1 MMVIVL
7 RKLFKTTALSG
18 TTLVVLNTTY
28 NIQHHTAEKRK
39 TPREE
44 NTAAAATKFTRRSLE
59 HPIFSEA
66 QCSFCD
72 KPAGGVPLH
81 DVSTFG
87 LGERARKCALWPNWP
102 NLVRGTWSLKRL
114 NIILSAWF
122 PCMPKQEIPNYQN
135 NHGIALAELVCYI
148 DETRADS
155 EVRHCLKWQ
164 IWQICTA
171 TDFDSLE
178 PTSLD
183 GCIPPD
189 WRTEY

>member
-7 RKLFKTTALSG
+7 RKLFKTTVLSG

-72 KPAGGVPLH
+72 KPADDVPLH

-87 LGERARKCALWPNWP
+87 LQERVRTCPLKLEDKALYWT
-102 NLVRGTWSLKRL
+102 NLVR
-114 NIILSAWF
+114 
-122 PCMPKQEIPNYQN
+122 
-135 NHGIALAELVCYI
+135 
-148 DETRADS
+148 ET
-155 EVRHCLKWQ
+155 
-164 IWQICTA
+164 
-171 TDFDSLE
+171 
-178 PTSLD
+178 
-183 GCIPPD
+183 
-189 WRTEY
+189 